1 MSFTYSP
8 SIVKD
13 DLVLY
18 LDAANPKS
26 IISGDTTWGDLI
38 QSNNGV
44 LYNGTTFSPDNNG
57 TIIFDGIDDYV
68 KIPQITVN
76 QTVGN
81 YTASLWFSF
90 TNTITPSN
98 VTDFMLMSAQNTL
111 LNGVDNYIYLLSG
124 TGGRIGFQTF
134 NPFSVIYTTTNTWVG
149 DLWYNVVISYDIT
162 TSKQSIYVNG
172 ILEGTGTVAGCY
184 FNTNTRF
191 DLAAYTD
198 TTNPL
203 TWFFN
208 GKIANFIVHKKTLS
222 SDEILRNYNSL
233 KGRFRL

>member
-26 IISGDTTWGDLI
+26 IISGDTTWDDLI
-38 QSNNGV
+38 QSNNGALV
-44 LYNGTTFSPDNNG
+44 NGPTFNPDNNG
-57 TIIFDGIDDYV
+57 SIVFDGIDDYV
-68 KIPQITVN
+68 ELPQITTN

-81 YTASLWFSF
+81 YTTSLWFSF

-98 VTDFMLMSAQNTL
+98 VTDFMIMSAQNTL

-124 TGGRIGFQTF
+124 TLGRIGFQTF
-134 NPFSVIYTTTNTWVG
+134 NPFSVVYTTTDTWVG
-149 DLWYNVVISYDIT
+149 GLWYNVVISYDIT
-162 TSKQSIYVNG
+162 TSQKSIYVNG
-172 ILEGTGTVAGCY
+172 ILEGIETVAGCY

-208 GKIANFIVHKKTLS
+208 GKIAKFMVYKKTLS
-222 SDEILRNYNSL
+222 SDEILKNYTAL
-233 KGRFRL
+233 KGRYI